1 MLTMNIKK
9 QIKEFTVSDYEAV
22 QAFEKITQ
30 RYNLQDRIIDR
41 FIYVMTQDYSDIC
54 EDLYERGELTQDQ
67 QLHFECVLLKIKRQI
82 VRFCMEEAETKWLMA
97 KINRL
102 TEIFKRLKAVMSPKM
117 RKRVE
122 NNIFNLHLDLKIKFE
137 QLQLE
142 AMDLASIESEH
153 QIVVERLEP
162 KHPSLIW
169 YNPKLTRYEFS
180 RMSKKHKKK

>member
-1 MLTMNIKK
+1 MNIQKK
-9 QIKEFTVSDYEAV
+9 IKAFAVSDEEAV
-22 QAFEKITQ
+22 KAFEKLTQ
-30 RYNLQDRIIDR
+30 SYNLQNRIIDR
-41 FIYVMTQDYSDIC
+41 FIYVITKDYSDIC
-54 EDLYERGELTQDQ
+54 EELFERGEITQDQ
-67 QLHFECVLLKIKRQI
+67 QLRFECVLLKIKRQI
-82 VRFCMEEAETKWLMA
+82 VILCMQGAETKRLMA

-153 QIVVERLEP
+153 QILVERLEL

-169 YNPKLTRYEFS
+169 YNPKLKRYEFS
-180 RMSKKHKKK
+180 RTSKKHKKK